1 MTTAG
6 LVPGAGCVYPETVL
20 TLGDQVGSAG
30 HQWRAY
36 IDGMG
41 ARSCQHANSDSVD
54 DTVLPGSSPSYD
66 TRANP
71 FIYFHSLLDLGDC
84 ANDDLDL
91 SHFRAGSGRSA
102 PSYVYLAPSLCAEP
116 PSRPAAPG
124 VVSSGSATTGATTT
138 GTTTVTTSTTST
150 ASTSVTAGPAAA
162 PGCPAG
168 QATGVSAQD
177 AFLKAWVPKLL
188 ASAAYRDKGALVIA
202 FTAPADGGRP
212 VRTGALLLSSAAA
225 RSRTLAA
232 RSDPYALLRATE
244 SALGLGLL
252 GEAKR
257 AVAFDVFP
265 LAHASKGPEVPD
277 IIASD
282 SFTPN
287 AGVAPGAPP
296 PWPVL

>member
-1 MTTAG
+1 MRAPQLPTAADDAALPSLPTAG
-6 LVPGAGCVYPETVL
+6 VR
-20 TLGDQVGSAG
+20 
-30 HQWRAY
+30 H
-36 IDGMG
+36 
-41 ARSCQHANSDSVD
+41 ARH
-54 DTVLPGSSPSYD
+54 
-66 TRANP
+66 NP
-71 FIYFHSLLDLGDC
+71 FIYFHSLLDLGGC
-84 ANDDLDL
+84 AENDVDL

-116 PSRPAAPG
+116 PSPPAAPG
-124 VVSSGSATTGATTT
+124 VVSSGSATTGATTGATTT

-202 FTAPADGGRP
+202 FTAPAVGGRP

-232 RSDPYALLRATE
+232 RSDPYALLRTTE

-257 AVAFDVFP
+257 AVASDVFP
-265 LAHASKGPEVPD
+265 LAHASERTR
-277 IIASD
+277 S
-282 SFTPN
+282 
-287 AGVAPGAPP
+287 AGHHR
-296 PWPVL
+296 